1 MTATTG
7 AGAAATLSRHWPF
20 ALVVSAGLLL
30 RVATQLT
37 YLPAVLYWD
46 SYRYLE
52 NAYTFNPVSAAP
64 LGYSVLVVRPVLAV
78 GDLTWLPAANH
89 VLGLGAGVLLYAVVL
104 RWSSRPWLAALAS
117 APVLLDAYVLQI
129 EQMVMSDAAFLLLL
143 AAAFAALTWQR
154 RCGPATAALAG
165 VLLGLAVTVRVIGA
179 PLVLP
184 AAAYVLLVAA
194 GRPLRR
200 VLTAALLVATFAV
213 PVVALAAA
221 YRAVSGDWGLS
232 PLGPRISYARVAP
245 FADCDVVSAE
255 LRSLCP
261 PPGPRLMTDEYVWH
275 PYSPANQLIAAVGED
290 AAAPLLSEFTR
301 EVVRAQP
308 GELVRRIALDFLKGF
323 APTRTT
329 APGDV
334 PVERW
339 HFQPHFLEWALAGV
353 TPTDLDEAMAM
364 FGGGPR
370 RVNIGL
376 ASALRAYQLSIG
388 WVPGTLLGVAY
399 LLGLAGAV
407 AARRDDGPLAATA
420 LLFAVSGL
428 GLQLAASLYEFSWR
442 YQLPGLVFAPVAGA
456 LGTAALLAARTRG
469 HAGAA
474 QPRTAVDADV
484 PS

>member
-1 MTATTG
+1 
-7 AGAAATLSRHWPF
+7 
-20 ALVVSAGLLL
+20 
-30 RVATQLT
+30 
-37 YLPAVLYWD
+37 
-46 SYRYLE
+46 
-52 NAYTFNPVSAAP
+52 
-64 LGYSVLVVRPVLAV
+64 
-78 GDLTWLPAANH
+78 
-89 VLGLGAGVLLYAVVL
+89 
-104 RWSSRPWLAALAS
+104 
-117 APVLLDAYVLQI
+117 
-129 EQMVMSDAAFLLLL
+129 
-143 AAAFAALTWQR
+143 
-154 RCGPATAALAG
+154 
-165 VLLGLAVTVRVIGA
+165 
-179 PLVLP
+179 
-184 AAAYVLLVAA
+184 
-194 GRPLRR
+194 
-200 VLTAALLVATFAV
+200 
-213 PVVALAAA
+213 
-221 YRAVSGDWGLS
+221 
-232 PLGPRISYARVAP
+232 
-245 FADCDVVSAE
+245 
-255 LRSLCP
+255 
-261 PPGPRLMTDEYVWH
+261 
-275 PYSPANQLIAAVGED
+275 
-290 AAAPLLSEFTR
+290 
-301 EVVRAQP
+301 
-308 GELVRRIALDFLKGF
+308 GF

-399 LLGLAGAV
+399 LVGLAGAV

-456 LGTAALLAARTRG
+456 LGIAALLAVSTRG